1 MNKVTKL
8 NDMKKKG
15 VGGVGGGGKQLATVC
30 GLAVQ
35 KLSPEM
41 LALQDGDD

>member
-15 VGGVGGGGKQLATVC
+15 WGERGKQLATVC